1 MLAAVTA
8 FLSYNTEDGHHMTT
22 IITMD
27 GTNIFDKD
35 WGSKDAQ
42 PIVTPSRLVT
52 VVRRLGQ
59 PDNAI
64 HIGPLTGGTSS
75 SAMSPG
81 QNRVHLTRR

>member
-1 MLAAVTA
+1 MLAAVMA

-22 IITMD
+22 ITTMD

-42 PIVTPSRLVT
+42 PIAFPSRLAT
-52 VVRRLGQ
+52 IVRRLGQ

-64 HIGPLTGGTSS
+64 HIGLLTGGTSS

-81 QNRVHLTRR
+81 QNRVHLILR